1 MSKQIK
7 TYQDLLKE
15 KEQLE
20 LLLKAQK
27 ELIVADIHD
36 IKNDLRPAIDAVS
49 FLGKIATRDKS
60 DILITGAAN
69 QLIDLVFKKLILART
84 GWITRLVVPFFIKN
98 YSSHFIGDHK
108 KEWVKKLFSWIGHKN
123 SNGQAASHSSK
134 EE

>member
-69 QLIDLVFKKLILART
+69 QLIDLVFTKLILART

-108 KEWVKKLFSWIGHKN
+108 NEWMKKLFSWIGHKN
-123 SNGQAASHSSK
+123 SNGQATSHSSK
-134 EE
+134 EQ

>member
-7 TYQDLLKE
+7 TYEDLLKE
-15 KEQLE
+15 KQQLE

-27 ELIVADIHD
+27 ELIVADIYD
-36 IKNDLRPAIDAVS
+36 LKNELKPALNAIS
-49 FLGKIATRDKS
+49 FLGKIATRDKG

-69 QLIDLVFKKLILART
+69 QLIDLVFRKLILART

-134 EE
+134 EQ

>member
-7 TYQDLLKE
+7 SYQDLLKE

-20 LLLKAQK
+20 LLLKAQR

-36 IKNDLRPAIDAVS
+36 LKNELRPAIDAVS

-60 DILITGAAN
+60 DILISGAAN

-84 GWITRLVVPFFIKN
+84 GWITWLVVPFFIKN

>member
-84 GWITRLVVPFFIKN
+84 GWFTRLVVPFFIKN

-108 KEWVKKLFSWIGHKN
+108 KEWMKKLFSWIGHKN

-134 EE
+134 EQ